1 MLGCKKSLSRQTTC
15 ESPVSS
21 VLSLMVSFPVGG
33 RQPNSTLPVP
43 SQSPREGACS
53 ALLSRARGDAGRGR
67 GECSEPTQLQAVS
80 APQTGAC
87 QGGPGPASIQ
97 FLAVGCLRG
106 VLHVLRLLLV
116 HRWHVLP
123 FPVSSLPQEVSYS
136 AILVLSLRVECTAL
150 CNSVGLP
157 LSGLFFF

>member
-21 VLSLMVSFPVGG
+21 VLSLMVSVPVGSH
-33 RQPNSTLPVP
+33 QPWSHVW
-43 SQSPREGACS
+43 SQSPGEGARS
-53 ALLSRARGDAGRGR
+53 ALLRRARGDAGRGR
-67 GECSEPTQLQAVS
+67 GERRRARAAPGCECSTDWGFPGRPWPCFHTVSGSWVFTQCPSCTSTFTRPSL
-80 APQTGAC
+80 AC
-87 QGGPGPASIQ
+87 A
-97 FLAVGCLRG
+97 A
-106 VLHVLRLLLV
+106 
-116 HRWHVLP
+116 
-123 FPVSSLPQEVSYS
+123 LPQEVSYS